1 MKLDRRNQTLD
12 DVALRAGVSTST
24 VSRYINKPSV
34 VAAKTASRIQSAI
47 DTIGYV
53 PNLLA
58 GSLATQK
65 SDLVAVLIPHL
76 TSTVFSDTIE
86 AMVTELAA
94 SQHVVMLGVT
104 GLQLEKTHELVT
116 AALSRRAAAV
126 ILTSE
131 VTPDLRHLLHKSN
144 TSVIEIWDLPHDPID
159 IAIGF
164 SHLAIGEEIARF
176 MHMRGYCRPHL
187 VTSNA
192 SRAHRRRD
200 GLVRAW
206 EALGGIKP
214 TEDVVE
220 LPVKYGQARGAFAR
234 LKRLEARPDVVV
246 CGTDLL
252 AQGMI
257 IEAATHGWKVPDDLA
272 VIGFGNAAI
281 AGEMRPTITSVDID
295 GKRIARE
302 AIAMLRRRAEGQTL
316 ASNLVDVGFSLVARE
331 SA

>member
-1 MKLDRRNQTLD
+1 MKLDRRNLKLD
-12 DVALRAGVSTST
+12 DVAARAGVSAST

-34 VAAKTASRIQSAI
+34 VAEDTAQRIQSAI
-47 DTIGYV
+47 DAIGYV
-53 PNLLA
+53 PNLVA
-58 GSLATQK
+58 GGLATQK

-86 AMVTELAA
+86 AMVNELSA

-104 GLQLEKTHELVT
+104 GLQLERTRELVM
-116 AALSRRAAAV
+116 AALSRRAAAI

-131 VTPDLRHLLHKSN
+131 VTPDLRDLLRKSN
-144 TSVIEIWDLPHDPID
+144 TSVIEIWDLPTEPID

-164 SHLAIGEEIARF
+164 SHEAIGEEIARF
-176 MHMRGYCRPHL
+176 LHLRGYCRPHL

-192 SRAHRRRD
+192 SRARRRRD
-200 GLVRAW
+200 GLVKTWA
-206 EALGGIKP
+206 ELGGVAP
-214 TEDVVE
+214 TEDIIE
-220 LPVKYGQARGAFAR
+220 LPVKFGQARGVFAR
-234 LKRLEARPDVVV
+234 MKRLEARPDVVV

-252 AQGMI
+252 AQGLI
-257 IEAATHGWKVPDDLA
+257 IEAMSQGLKVPDDLA
-272 VIGFGNAAI
+272 VVGFGNATV

-302 AIAMLRRRAEGQTL
+302 AIAMLRRRAEGEVLT
-316 ASNLVDVGFSLVARE
+316 SSLVDVGFSLVARE